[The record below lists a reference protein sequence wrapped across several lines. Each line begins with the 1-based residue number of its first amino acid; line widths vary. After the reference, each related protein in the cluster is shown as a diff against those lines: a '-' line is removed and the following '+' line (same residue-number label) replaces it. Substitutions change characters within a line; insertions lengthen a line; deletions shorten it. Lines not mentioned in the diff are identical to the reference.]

1 MDRAAR
7 RLGLGADDTLARLDV
22 GGRSLLGRNSGAVA
36 GVLTFPYALNAVT
49 RTHAEGEVFQRFF
62 NKGFGGETG
71 VLFVNRGF
79 CASCGKNG
87 GVGSLLR
94 ATGLDRVTAVTPDG
108 TFLINATQLVA
119 ILKSKWVRYFVKH
132 EPAKTLTHVKCHVLA
147 MNGEKDLQVLCDLN
161 LKPMEKALKQGSP
174 ASFKIVRLPDVNH
187 MFQETRGSGS
197 PDEYGKIEETVSP
210 GVLKIIGEWVSK
222 VTR

>member
-7 RLGLGADDTLARLDV
+7 HLGLGADDTLARLDV
-22 GGRSLLGRNSGAVA
+22 GGRSLLGRNSGAIA
-36 GVLTFPYALNAVT
+36 GGTDVSLRPLNAVI

-94 ATGLDRVTAVTPDG
+94 ATGLDRVIAITPDG
-108 TFLINATQLVA
+108 TFLINA
-119 ILKSKWVRYFVKH
+119 SR
-132 EPAKTLTHVKCHVLA
+132 PSRLTPITIK
-147 MNGEKDLQVLCDLN
+147 
-161 LKPMEKALKQGSP
+161 
-174 ASFKIVRLPDVNH
+174 
-187 MFQETRGSGS
+187 
-197 PDEYGKIEETVSP
+197 
-210 GVLKIIGEWVSK
+210 
-222 VTR
+222 